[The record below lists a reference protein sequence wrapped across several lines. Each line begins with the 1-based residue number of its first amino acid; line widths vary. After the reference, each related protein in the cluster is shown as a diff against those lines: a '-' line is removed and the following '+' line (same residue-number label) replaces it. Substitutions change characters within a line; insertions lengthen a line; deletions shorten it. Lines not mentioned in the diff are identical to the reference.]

1 MTALALLLCSC
12 RPTPSRGNL
21 DVANISGEE
30 VYSMNCAQCHFAGS
44 GSANAPDLVGSPM
57 VAGPPERL
65 VSIILHG
72 QKGKTVVNGQL
83 FRGVMPA
90 QDYLTDAETAA
101 VTRYVRATFAGINE
115 AVPEE
120 LVRRVRTT
128 PAP

>member
-1 MTALALLLCSC
+1 
-12 RPTPSRGNL
+12 
-21 DVANISGEE
+21 
-30 VYSMNCAQCHFAGS
+30 
-44 GSANAPDLVGSPM
+44 M